1 MSDTTT
7 EPSLDYMSWGIWAMA
22 HADIEQ
28 RSGTTKEA
36 AAVHMGTWYAGDLL
50 DASDWPVERTASLA
64 GMAMFDVFAR
74 IEEGGITNSY
84 HWTEGAAATGSVH
97 FDSNGSYD
105 VDHYSR
111 QSWLRILSNKLLWI
125 NF

>member
-1 MSDTTT
+1 MGYHREKRSRFHVRYHNRTFFGLY
-7 EPSLDYMSWGIWAMA
+7 ELGYLGNG

-64 GMAMFDVFAR
+64 GMAMFDYLLVLKRVASPILIIGPKGQQPQVQYNFIQTVAMM
-74 IEEGGITNSY
+74 
-84 HWTEGAAATGSVH
+84 
-97 FDSNGSYD
+97 
-105 VDHYSR
+105 
-111 QSWLRILSNKLLWI
+111 LRLQ
-125 NF
+125 